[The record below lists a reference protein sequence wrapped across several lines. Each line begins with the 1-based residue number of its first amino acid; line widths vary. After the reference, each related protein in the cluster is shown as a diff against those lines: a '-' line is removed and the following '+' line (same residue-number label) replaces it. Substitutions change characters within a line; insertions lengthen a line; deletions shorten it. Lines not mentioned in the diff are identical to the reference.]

1 MSNSEN
7 FVFRLNFLLGA
18 SSQELKKDF
27 SDDFVKSEDLK
38 LFENYKDA
46 FKLRNLCLL
55 RQCFLHNINLFEDNQ
70 YNVKKLLKVIPN
82 LKCLLEDLKKEDI
95 DFEDIFHLVI
105 VGKLYSYDIFNILN
119 KMISIIEYKVLFD
132 LDIGFADELSTYFYF
147 PDVSSMSE
155 LINMVQSLEKLKNP
169 YNLYIYNG
177 EKIKNTLKYALHND
191 LNCLRSVFS
200 MLSLPYNK
208 DIVVAPFEF
217 RNVMGE
223 DPDKFAVIVQKDIV
237 TEFIR
242 DTVKAEAQVK
252 KPEEIIER
260 IREDSVVE
268 LFTENICSN
277 IFVDCEN
284 MSFLSVLSFIDSL
297 NSEEIKGITF
307 IKNED
312 ANNIWSLFDVF
323 NIKKVPFKVILVKK
337 VLDKNCSGVVLASE
351 ITKSVSLGNTS
362 DIYIL
367 SNNPDI
373 SILIP
378 LLNSVKSHIVYSSK
392 FISNRYLEYLN
403 KNDFNII
410 DMEKEYHEDK
420 ILNKILVVLILGR
433 LKELKISDWNLS
445 NLADYII
452 DIMFTELD
460 MMNKVELKNHI
471 VEIFKEVTTEIKE
484 NTVYLRWKDIMV

>member
-7 FVFRLNFLLGA
+7 FVFRLNFLLGV
-18 SSQELKKDF
+18 SSEELKKDF
-27 SDDFVKSEDLK
+27 AEDYVKSEELK
-38 LFENYKDA
+38 LFKNYRDA
-46 FKLRNLCLL
+46 FKLRNLSLL
-55 RQCFLHNINLFEDNQ
+55 RQCFLHNITLFEDNHC
-70 YNVKKLLKVIPN
+70 NIKKLLKAIPN
-82 LKCLLEDLKKEDI
+82 LKGILDDLKKEDI
-95 DFEDIFHLVI
+95 DFEDIFNLVRD
-105 VGKLYSYDIFNILN
+105 GKLYSYDVFNILN

-132 LDIGFADELSTYFYF
+132 LDIDFADELSTYFYF
-147 PDVSSMSE
+147 PDVSSISD
-155 LINMVQSLEKLKNP
+155 LLSLVQIFEKLKNP

-177 EKIKNTLKYALHND
+177 EKIKNTLKYSLHND
-191 LNCLRSVFS
+191 LNCLTSVFS
-200 MLSLPYNK
+200 MLGLPFNK
-208 DIVVAPFEF
+208 DIVVVPFEY
-217 RNVMGE
+217 RKVMGD
-223 DPDKFAVIVQKDIV
+223 DPDNFAVIVQSDIV
-237 TEFIR
+237 KEYTR
-242 DTVKAEAQVK
+242 DSIKEEKRVKE
-252 KPEEIIER
+252 PEEIIEQ
-260 IREDSVVE
+260 IKENSVVE
-268 LFTENICSN
+268 LTTENVNSN

-410 DMEKEYHEDK
+410 DMEKEYHEDN